1 MSYAVPQTNPAW
13 QSPSLPPF
21 LQDLLTFRGRMNRAR
36 YWNAILSML
45 CLSIVLGLIAG
56 ITQAATQKHV
66 PATVLT
72 LISGAMFLALAVPF
86 YFIAIKRLHD
96 RDKSGHWLW
105 LFYLAPGALNMLG
118 QLAVAQGTLPVG
130 RAIMLA
136 GISISIWG
144 VVEIGFLR
152 GTAGPNRF
160 GPDPLQAQAA

>member
-1 MSYAVPQTNPAW
+1 MSYAVPQTNPTW

-36 YWNAILSML
+36 YWNAILSVL
-45 CLSIVLGLIAG
+45 GLSIVLGLIAG
-56 ITQAATQKHV
+56 ITHV
-66 PATVLT
+66 AIQRDVPGTVLT
-72 LISGAMFLALAVPF
+72 FISGAMFLALAAPL

-96 RDKSGHWLW
+96 RNKSGHWLW
-105 LFYLAPGALNMLG
+105 MLYLAPGALNMLG
-118 QLAVAQGTLPVG
+118 QLAVAQGASPVG
-130 RAIMLA
+130 RAVMLA
-136 GISISIWG
+136 GICIWA